1 MSDYGDV
8 SLLEGIEYFFN
19 AIKQKCF
26 SKEEYAAE
34 LLKARGFLLEDN
46 ELALS
51 DNSFFAKNRW
61 TREIIDSPMNDANYL
76 NELLK
81 DQNVGEVQ
89 GNKII
94 IFPNANVEKIF
105 YSSIQWGSESFLPY
119 GGVNFF
125 RYEHAP
131 KVPVGLLEKFIARYV
146 KAISACGVQTHGSC
160 DGNHHRP
167 PGRGIFI
174 EISTGMGKLWH
185 KILCERLLYKRF
197 NFRWLEHC
205 KIRINRINKWKTYV
219 ELNRAAEFLYKHR
232 IEIRQIKC
240 KVCEEIQS
248 GLRKDK
254 TLDVIKF
261 FSERTNEL
269 FDKILIE

>member
-1 MSDYGDV
+1 M

-76 NELLK
+76 NELLTSE
-81 DQNVGEVQ
+81 NIGEVQ

-94 IFPNANVEKIF
+94 IFPGANAEKIF
-105 YSSIQWGSESFLPY
+105 YSSIQYGGESFLAYSVP
-119 GGVNFF
+119 FF
-125 RYEHAP
+125 RYNFAP
-131 KVPVGLLEKFIARYV
+131 KVPVGLLEKFVARYV
-146 KAISACGVQTHGSC
+146 KALSACGVQTHGSC

-167 PGRGIFI
+167 PCGGICI
-174 EISTGMGKLWH
+174 EISGGMYSVWYE
-185 KILCERLLYKRF
+185 IICQNLLVNRF
-197 NFRWLEHC
+197 NLNWNG
-205 KIRINRINKWKTYV
+205 RIDKFDRIKLRKSDKWITYI
-219 ELNRAAEFLYKHR
+219 ELNRAAEFLYNNR
-232 IEIRQIKC
+232 IKIRQIRRKASDEFLSRNAQTFTVD
-240 KVCEEIQS
+240 KFVEI
-248 GLRKDK
+248 
-254 TLDVIKF
+254 
-261 FSERTNEL
+261 TNKL
-269 FDKILIE
+269 FEHEKW